1 VHGLCRYSIYLL
13 YWYKSTNTDAEGCA
27 EVGRAAERELKER
40 ANAAFKPFDFDSGKA
55 GKPSLCVEA
64 CFLKWVDFAKSNK
77 KKHSEVWE
85 EDMGEAGTQFTYV
98 SICTIVPVK
107 QVN

>member
-1 VHGLCRYSIYLL
+1 ML
-13 YWYKSTNTDAEGCA
+13 YWYKSTNTDTDGCA
-27 EVGRAAERELKER
+27 EVGRAAERELEER
-40 ANAAFKPFDFDSGKA
+40 ANAFKPRDFDSGKA
-55 GKPSLCVEA
+55 GKASLCVEA
-64 CFLKWVDFAKSNK
+64 CFLKWVDDFAKSNK

-98 SICTIVPVK
+98 SICTSVPVK